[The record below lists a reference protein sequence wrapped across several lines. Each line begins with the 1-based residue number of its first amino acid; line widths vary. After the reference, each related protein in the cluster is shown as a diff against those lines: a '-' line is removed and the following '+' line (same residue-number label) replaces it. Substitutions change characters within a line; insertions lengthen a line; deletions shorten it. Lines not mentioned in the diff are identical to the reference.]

1 MNSFQTLIQHE
12 DAVVANAAMLLE
24 QFTKQFQAGELTQD
38 EFKQLAD
45 DLLDMQRIEAL
56 ALDLDRNTKIAEAFQ
71 QLARIVGAISKF
83 V

>member
-71 QLARIVGAISKF
+71 QLARIVGVLAKF